1 MMESG
6 IYVAVSSQLA
16 NERRLAT
23 IADNIANTNTA
34 GFRETQVRFAEI
46 LGRNG
51 EKNTSFVDPAE
62 GFLSGKQG
70 TLNQT
75 GSDLDFAI
83 NGNGWFLV
91 DTPSGPA
98 ITRDGRFSIN
108 PEGLLVTI
116 DGFPV
121 LDQGE
126 SPVQI
131 NRGAGPVSVDASGIM
146 HQNNAVIG
154 SIGVFDAP
162 DPQETRRVGS
172 LAILPDGAPAAA
184 VDRTDFSV
192 QQGFVEES
200 NVDAV
205 KQITTMIKVQ
215 RNFEE
220 TSSLMQQSEQSL
232 SELVRLLGGK

>member
-1 MMESG
+1 METG

-23 IADNIANTNTA
+23 IADNIANTNTV

-46 LGRNG
+46 LSRNG
-51 EKNTSFVDPAE
+51 EKRVSFVEPAQ
-62 GFLSGKQG
+62 GFLSWKQG
-70 TLNQT
+70 AFSQT

-83 NGNGWFLV
+83 NGDGWFLV
-91 DTPSGPA
+91 ETPSGPA
-98 ITRDGRFSIN
+98 ITRDGRFTIN
-108 PEGLLVTI
+108 PEGVLVTLE
-116 DGFPV
+116 GFPV

-131 NRGAGPVSVDASGIM
+131 NQAAGPVSVDASGIM

-154 SIGVFDAP
+154 SIGVFETP
-162 DPQETRRVGS
+162 DPDETRRIGN
-172 LAILPDGAPAAA
+172 LAILPDGAPTAI

-192 QQGFVEES
+192 QQGFSEQS

-215 RNFEE
+215 RTFEE

-232 SELVRLLGGK
+232 AELVRLLGGK